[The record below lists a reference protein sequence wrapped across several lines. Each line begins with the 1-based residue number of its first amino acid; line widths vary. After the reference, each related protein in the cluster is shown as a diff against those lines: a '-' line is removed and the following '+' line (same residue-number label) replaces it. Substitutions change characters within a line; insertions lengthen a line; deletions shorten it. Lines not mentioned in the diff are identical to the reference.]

1 MFCSPHS
8 LAASGGPGARSG
20 ADAQLDLFHRP
31 QKNRG
36 SFVPV
41 SIGAR
46 FFATSSRVVYPALRN
61 VKLSSRTVPEMSFVL
76 VGTRTGT
83 DVRSTSPQ
91 PEHASS
97 GALHSKPLRAAAIQ
111 LVRFPRPPDG
121 WPRRHISLT
130 LASVPNRFAHQLTSA
145 AKATCRL
152 KPLATQGS

>member
-1 MFCSPHS
+1 MFCSPHTLS
-8 LAASGGPGARSG
+8 ASAGCGKTTRGGVTT
-20 ADAQLDLFHRP
+20 QLDLFHRP

-61 VKLSSRTVPEMSFVL
+61 VKLSSRTVPEMSFAL

-83 DVRSTSPQ
+83 GGPIASPQ

-97 GALHSKPLRAAAIQ
+97 GALHSHPLGTAAIQ
-111 LVRFPRPPDG
+111 LVRFPRPRTAG
-121 WPRRHISLT
+121 T
-130 LASVPNRFAHQLTSA
+130 A
-145 AKATCRL
+145 AT
-152 KPLATQGS
+152 